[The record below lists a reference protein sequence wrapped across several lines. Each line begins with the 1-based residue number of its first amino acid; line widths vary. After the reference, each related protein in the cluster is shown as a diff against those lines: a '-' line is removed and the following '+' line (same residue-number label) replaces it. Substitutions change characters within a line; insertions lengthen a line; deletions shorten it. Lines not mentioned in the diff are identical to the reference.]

1 MKKILLFILSIS
13 IMFTMFPQNYVNAQ
27 ANLEEDLEEI
37 TTKVKKIFDI
47 SHDYKN
53 FSSSVDTYGDTIR
66 YYLNWRDDSKDIPD
80 LNILVDK
87 DGNIVSFDKNY
98 KNQDENKLLN
108 TDKKQFKNIALEF
121 IEHIAPEKSSQ
132 ISEFKGGRNT
142 NSPWNDFYTIKFH
155 RQIQGVPYYD
165 NKIQVNIDKNKK
177 EVISYSADWDYDI
190 EFANKEEAIGIN
202 KAKKILKDE
211 IGLEIIYKT
220 KYNIESREE
229 NFYQVYDFLEDN
241 KAIDA
246 ITGEVINIDYYRD
259 FYGGMGSTEDLAKEQ
274 SLTPN
279 EKEEIKKLS
288 GIKSV
293 NEVEKTARKFLD
305 IEDEYKLIESSLNSS
320 WKNEDEYLWN
330 LFFEKDREKPQEINI
345 SLDAKTKEIISFYIY
360 QDYTNKDIIIE
371 SEEALEIAKEYI
383 KKTNPQKY
391 KNIEYIPQNHR
402 NAQEIYNFNFI
413 RKYGD
418 AYVKDDNIN
427 IGVNGTNKSIFS
439 YSQNWYNGEIPNKSD
454 TINKEKA
461 YDILFEKIGYEL
473 MYVKTYD
480 EENLVNSRDNRQ
492 NIKIRLVYNT
502 SPYIPV
508 NIDAQNGKLL
518 DYSGEEYKDS
528 RVKEYTDIEDSYAK
542 DKIQTL
548 AEYGI
553 GFSGDKFRPKD
564 EIIQKDFV
572 NLLWQAINTYRPKLN
587 SIDEM
592 YNDLIDIGIIKEDE
606 KSPNQKVTKEKA
618 VVLIIRAMNYEE
630 IANLQ
635 DIYKEDIFIDWK
647 DIDPKYRGYVNLASG
662 LHIIEGNIDKSQ
674 KINPKKKLTRQDAGN
689 IIYNYIFR

>member
-1 MKKILLFILSIS
+1 MKKILLFLLSIS
-13 IMFTMFPQNYVNAQ
+13 IIFTIFPQKHVNAQ

-37 TTKVKKIFDI
+37 TTKVKEIFDI
-47 SHDYKN
+47 SYDYKN

-121 IEHIAPEKSSQ
+121 IEHIASEKISQ
-132 ISEFKGGRNT
+132 ISEFKGDRST
-142 NSPWNDFYTIKFH
+142 NSPWNDFYTIKFN

-190 EFANKEEAIGIN
+190 DFADKEKAIGIN

-220 KYNIESREE
+220 KYNIESPEE
-229 NFYQVYDFLEDN
+229 NFYKVYDFLEGN

-246 ITGEVINIDYYRD
+246 ITGEVINLDYYRN
-259 FYGGMGSTEDLAKEQ
+259 FYGGMGATEDLAKEQ
-274 SLTPN
+274 ALTPN

-293 NEVEKTARKFLD
+293 DEVEKTARESLD
-305 IEDEYKLIESSLNSS
+305 IGDEYELIESSLNSS

-330 LFFEKDREKPQEINI
+330 LFFEKDREKPQGINV
-345 SLDAKTKEIISFYIY
+345 SLDAKTKEIMNFYIY
-360 QDYTNKDIIIE
+360 QDYTNKDIILE

-383 KKTNPQKY
+383 KKINPQKY
-391 KNIEYIPQNHR
+391 KNIEYIPQNYR

-418 AYVKDDNIN
+418 AYVEDDNIN
-427 IGVNGTNKSIFS
+427 IGVNGTNKSVFS
-439 YSQNWYNGEIPNKSD
+439 YSQNWYDGEIPNKGE

-480 EENLVNSRDNRQ
+480 EENLVNSRDNRK
-492 NIKIRLVYNT
+492 NIKVRLVYNT
-502 SPYIPV
+502 SPNIPV

-518 DYSGEEYKDS
+518 DYSGEEYQDS
-528 RVKEYTDIEDSYAK
+528 RIKQYTDIEDSYAK

-572 NLLWQAINTYRPKLN
+572 NLLWQAINTYRSKSN
-587 SIDEM
+587 STDEM
-592 YNDLIDIGIIKEDE
+592 YKDLIDSGIIKEDE

-647 DIDPKYRGYVNLASG
+647 DIDPKYRGHINLASG
-662 LHIIEGNIDKSQ
+662 LHIIEGNIDKSE